1 MKIQM
6 YYIKMS
12 AVPTMD
18 KIIGGAVYGG
28 TKTGYNDNDSNIIT
42 GFIFDYKKDTNVI
55 GICLWEPI
63 EFNTGEVLYYEEKVD
78 YLTYF
83 QKMLKAEPECA
94 EFWMKVIS
102 NLR

>member
-1 MKIQM
+1 M
-6 YYIKMS
+6 YYIKMPD
-12 AVPTMD
+12 VPPTD
-18 KIIGGAVYGG
+18 KVIGGAI
-28 TKTGYNDNDSNIIT
+28 YNNSNETIIT

-55 GICLWEPI
+55 GICFWEPI
-63 EFNTGEVLYYEEKVD
+63 EFDVNEVLYYEEKVD